1 MVDWYQQLCKK
12 PRSLDR
18 LFPSDWPAPILPSP
32 PPPSNDVPRASKQWG
47 DGPVTRQPRVGK
59 SLLEIY
65 GFFTVD
71 PALKLIKYDPNMLIN
86 DQLKAAL
93 EGECGASLLK
103 LARGWSLS
111 DAELGDGE
119 NGWEMKVEELA
130 ALTTLIACAT
140 GRTGHPPK
148 VDFSS

>member
-1 MVDWYQQLCKK
+1 M
-12 PRSLDR
+12 
-18 LFPSDWPAPILPSP
+18 
-32 PPPSNDVPRASKQWG
+32 
-47 DGPVTRQPRVGK
+47 GK